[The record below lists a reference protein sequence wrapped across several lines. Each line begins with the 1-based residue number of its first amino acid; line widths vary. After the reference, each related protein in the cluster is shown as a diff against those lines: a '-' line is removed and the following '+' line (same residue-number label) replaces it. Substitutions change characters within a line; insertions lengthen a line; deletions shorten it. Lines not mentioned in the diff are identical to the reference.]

1 MNRPFVLSFEND
13 NDRTSYKWYFFTNEE
28 INDYNIKIDGC
39 FFYQPAKNDLR
50 TYDKIQKNATGQG
63 DDYAT
68 AYLRD

>member
-28 INDYNIKIDGC
+28 INDYNIKIDGR

-63 DDYAT
+63 GDYAT
-68 AYLRD
+68 AYLLD